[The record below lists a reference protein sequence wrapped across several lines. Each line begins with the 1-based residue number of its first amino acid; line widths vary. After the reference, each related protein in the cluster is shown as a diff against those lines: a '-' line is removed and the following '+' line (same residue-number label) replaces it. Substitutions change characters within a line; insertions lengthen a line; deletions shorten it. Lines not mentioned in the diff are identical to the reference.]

1 MRIALVALALAFTLP
16 LLALAE
22 PATVVRATDLKQ
34 SPATDAATLAPLA
47 ENAKVQTLERKG
59 GWTRVKTEAGAEGWV
74 RMLTLR
80 YAGGGEA
87 KSGDSG
93 IVQLLNVARTG
104 TSGTQVA
111 TGVRGLDAE
120 LLANATPNAA
130 ELDKLQGYA
139 APKEAAA
146 QFAERGPLQAQRVE
160 YPKDA
165 E

>member
-1 MRIALVALALAFTLP
+1 MRFLLFLLAVP
-16 LLALAE
+16 LLAAAE
-22 PATVVRATDLKQ
+22 PATLIRATELKEA
-34 SPATDAATLAPLA
+34 PATDAATVARLP
-47 ENAKVQTLERKG
+47 ENAAVETLERKG
-59 GWTRVKTEAGAEGWV
+59 GWTRVKAGAGEGWV
-74 RMLTLR
+74 RMLALR
-80 YAGGGEA
+80 YTGGGEA

-104 TSGTQVA
+104 TSGTQVT

-130 ELDKLQGYA
+130 ELEKLQGYA

-160 YPKDA
+160 YPKEA

>member
-1 MRIALVALALAFTLP
+1 MRIALVALALTLP

-47 ENAKVQTLERKG
+47 ESAKVQTLERKG

-80 YAGGGEA
+80 YAGAGEA

-104 TSGTQVA
+104 TSGTQVT

-120 LLANATPNAA
+120 EIANAKPNAA
-130 ELDKLQGYA
+130 ELQRLQGYA
-139 APKEAAA
+139 ATGEAAA
-146 QFAERGPLQAQRVE
+146 GFAASGRLQPQKID
-160 YPKDA
+160 YPKA
-165 E
+165 GQ

>member
-1 MRIALVALALAFTLP
+1 VRAAFLLLLVPA
-16 LLALAE
+16 LALAE

-47 ENAKVQTLERKG
+47 ESAKVQALERKG

-80 YAGGGEA
+80 YTGGGEA

-104 TSGTQVA
+104 TSGTQVT

-130 ELDKLQGYA
+130 ELEKLQGYA

-146 QFAERGPLQAQRVE
+146 QFAERGPLTAQRVE

>member
-1 MRIALVALALAFTLP
+1 VRAAFLLLLVPALV
-16 LLALAE
+16 LAE
-22 PATVVRATDLKQ
+22 PATVVRATELKQ

-47 ENAKVQTLERKG
+47 ESAKVQALERKG

-80 YAGGGEA
+80 YAGAGEA

-93 IVQLLNVARTG
+93 IVQLLNVARSG

-120 LLANATPNAA
+120 LLANAKPNAA
-130 ELDKLQGYA
+130 ELEKLQGYA
-139 APKEAAA
+139 APKEVAV

>member
-1 MRIALVALALAFTLP
+1 MRAALLLLLLP
-16 LLALAE
+16 ALALAE
-22 PATVVRATDLKQ
+22 PATVVRATDLRQ

-120 LLANATPNAA
+120 LLANARPNAA
-130 ELDKLQGYA
+130 ELDKLQRYA
-139 APKEAAA
+139 APEEAAA
-146 QFAERGPLQAQRVE
+146 QFAARGPLQAQRVE